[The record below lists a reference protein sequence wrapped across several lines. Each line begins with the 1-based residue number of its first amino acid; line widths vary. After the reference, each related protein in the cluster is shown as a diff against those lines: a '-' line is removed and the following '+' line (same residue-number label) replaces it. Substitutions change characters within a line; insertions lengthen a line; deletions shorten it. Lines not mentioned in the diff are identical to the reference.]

1 MLGTILSAIAGAVL
15 KHIRI
20 AFERMAEISRAG
32 RLGAAEATNQQR
44 AKQDELSKKGR
55 TARDNAESVDPDSVL
70 DTDPDVRD

>member
-1 MLGTILSAIAGAVL
+1 MIGTILSAIAGAIL
-15 KHIRI
+15 KQIRV
-20 AFERMAEISRAG
+20 AFERMAEIARAT

-55 TARDNAESVDPDSVL
+55 DARNAAMAVDPDSVL